1 MALDPKTRELV
12 NVGVAVA
19 INCQSCLDFH
29 VKKARELQVTNEELA
44 DAVRAARD
52 MRLTV
57 ATRLL
62 EHAGKVL
69 QEEILISSGLQTAE
83 AVRTCC

>member
-29 VKKARELQVTNEELA
+29 VKKARELGVTSDEMA

-57 ATRLL
+57 GARLL

-69 QEEILISSGLQTAE
+69 QEEILLASGLQQTD

>member
-1 MALDPKTRELV
+1 MGLDLKTRELV

-29 VKKARELQVTNEELA
+29 VRKARELEATNEEIA

-52 MRLTV
+52 MKLTV
-57 ATRLL
+57 STRLL
-62 EHAGKVL
+62 EHAGKL
-69 QEEILISSGLQTAE
+69 LDEEILALPGPQTE
-83 AVRTCC
+83 TLRTCC